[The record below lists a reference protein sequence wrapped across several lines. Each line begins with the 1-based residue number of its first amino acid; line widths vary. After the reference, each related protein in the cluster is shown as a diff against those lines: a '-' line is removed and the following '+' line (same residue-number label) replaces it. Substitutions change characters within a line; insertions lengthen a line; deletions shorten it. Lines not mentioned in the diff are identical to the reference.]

1 VHHDAGL
8 IAARGRGED
17 ELDQL
22 RAEMSAALGL

>member
-1 VHHDAGL
+1 V

-22 RAEMSAALGL
+22 RAEMSAVLGL